1 MVKKLFE
8 ADRPNQT
15 TPAADNLPDGSSGDE
30 EPHTTSSAATRKP
43 PLFFRGKNLTGVR
56 KRAFHFCV
64 LFLVDVSGV
73 IFVFLQNNS

>member
-43 PLFFRGKNLTGVR
+43 LFFSRKNLTGVR
-56 KRAFHFCV
+56 KRAFHFCGCV
-64 LFLVDVSGV
+64 LFLVDV
-73 IFVFLQNNS
+73 

>member
-1 MVKKLFE
+1 MVKNLFE

-15 TPAADNLPDGSSGDE
+15 TQAADGSSGDE

-43 PLFFRGKNLTGVR
+43 PLFFAEKKLTGVR

-64 LFLVDVSGV
+64 LFLVDV
-73 IFVFLQNNS
+73 